1 MWHWLSGCRP
11 RPDLDTRAARALTLS
26 DSLIVDL
33 LDWRVNPFGTELSSN
48 SLRVGGHD
56 VVACPAVSARTR
68 RDATTALL
76 ILLTSLA
83 ESRPPVK
90 PCVNAPYLS
99 LSFWCLAGLKVTGSA
114 YTHAVLTG
122 YRGCGGAGGFCG
134 GRRGGRVGF
143 GRGGAGAVLCRSQP
157 SRF

>member
-76 ILLTSLA
+76 ILLTPL
-83 ESRPPVK
+83 RRLDPQTK
-90 PCVNAPYLS
+90 CLS
-99 LSFWCLAGLKVTGSA
+99 IGVRRLSD
-114 YTHAVLTG
+114 
-122 YRGCGGAGGFCG
+122 GGFLV
-134 GRRGGRVGF
+134 RLR
-143 GRGGAGAVLCRSQP
+143 AAAQP
-157 SRF
+157 WQW